1 MTMVDQSPKKVL
13 TLLHPLPI
21 LNSMT
26 TNHNHMPIDHD
37 FPQPCVVCSVDYA
50 TIDCEHDGPVCRKCH
65 EVRSAIR
72 FIRNL
77 NLTN

>member
-1 MTMVDQSPKKVL
+1 
-13 TLLHPLPI
+13 
-21 LNSMT
+21 
-26 TNHNHMPIDHD
+26 MPIDHD
-37 FPQPCVVCSVDYA
+37 FPQPCAVCSVDYA